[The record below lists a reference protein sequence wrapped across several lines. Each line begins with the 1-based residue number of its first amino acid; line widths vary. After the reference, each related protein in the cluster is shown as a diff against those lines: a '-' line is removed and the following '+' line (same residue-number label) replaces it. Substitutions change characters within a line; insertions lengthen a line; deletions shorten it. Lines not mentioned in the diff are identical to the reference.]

1 MTTAKRRD
9 IFDTGAPS
17 KAPVD
22 KSAADIPADAW
33 VPRVPVVD
41 GVEMTFD
48 EAADEIQRV
57 TSANRAHYIHELEML
72 AIAWRADVT
81 LSGTSAKAAMHLL
94 SLAAGAPEKR
104 NRPAP
109 KVSRRVDELRALLT
123 GDDEG
128 EG

>member
-33 VPRVPVVD
+33 VPRVPVIE
-41 GVEMTFD
+41 GVVMTFD

-57 TSANRAHYIHELEML
+57 TSVNAARYIHELEML
-72 AIAWRADVT
+72 ATAWRGDVT
-81 LSGTSAKAAMHLL
+81 LAGTSAKAAMHLL

-104 NRPAP
+104 NKPAP

-128 EG
+128 EA

>member
-1 MTTAKRRD
+1 MATKRRD
-9 IFDTGAPS
+9 IFDTGAP
-17 KAPVD
+17 KPRPPVD

-41 GVEMTFD
+41 GQVMTFD
-48 EAADEIQRV
+48 EAADEIQRL
-57 TSANRAHYIHELEML
+57 TSANRAYYIHELEMM
-72 AIAWRADVT
+72 ATAWRGDVS
-81 LSGTSAKAAMHLL
+81 LAPTSAKAAMHLL

-104 NRPAP
+104 NKPAT

-128 EG
+128 EA